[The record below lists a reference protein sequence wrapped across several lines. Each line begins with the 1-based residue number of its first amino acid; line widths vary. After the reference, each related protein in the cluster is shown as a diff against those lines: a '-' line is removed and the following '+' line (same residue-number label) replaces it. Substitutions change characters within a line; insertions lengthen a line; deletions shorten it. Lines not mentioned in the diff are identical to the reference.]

1 MADKGRTL
9 RDLMA
14 AQTEMKHLGL
24 RERQKA
30 DRRRHILDVAKSK
43 FQTDGYAN
51 VTMEAIANDANVSS
65 VTVYNYYKSK
75 AGLLLALV
83 AESDKYLIAQLE
95 EMISAHPDDL
105 IDAVARFGQILRRHA
120 MSYLSKPTWREVV
133 SASIHEGS
141 RDFGR
146 TYMDLDRVLIELMQ
160 SLVED
165 AQERK
170 LISSDIDS
178 LALADCLFSLQNIR
192 FFQFIADDDISDE
205 EIDAR
210 FRHDLIALAQ
220 MFGQQPE

>member
-95 EMISAHPDDL
+95 EMISGHPDDL

-146 TYMDLDRVLIELMQ
+146 TYMDLDRVLVELMQ

-220 MFGQQPE
+220 MFGRQPE

>member
-95 EMISAHPDDL
+95 EMISGHPDDL

-146 TYMDLDRVLIELMQ
+146 TYMDLDRVLVELMQ

-220 MFGQQPE
+220 MFGQKPE